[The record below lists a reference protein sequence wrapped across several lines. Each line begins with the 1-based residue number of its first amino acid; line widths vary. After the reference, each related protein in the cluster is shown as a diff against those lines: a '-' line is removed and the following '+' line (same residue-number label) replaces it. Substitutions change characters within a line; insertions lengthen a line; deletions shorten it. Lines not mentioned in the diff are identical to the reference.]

1 LSFGHSPLAPL
12 PKIQNGKI
20 LFAINNN
27 ETATREN
34 IKNDKKFTSY
44 NTVYAVQKMTINYIF
59 NGIAIFLSHIF
70 APVGRKNIAYT
81 DTLSEINYFHFT
93 IFLIIEGRILM
104 IYLIRG
110 NMVSRRILGGTIF
123 YKNKKPSFYR

>member
-1 LSFGHSPLAPL
+1 MSFGHSPLTPL

-44 NTVYAVQKMTINYIF
+44 NTVYAVQKIAINNIF

-81 DTLSEINYFHFT
+81 DTFSDIAPLC
-93 IFLIIEGRILM
+93 R
-104 IYLIRG
+104 
-110 NMVSRRILGGTIF
+110 
-123 YKNKKPSFYR
+123 